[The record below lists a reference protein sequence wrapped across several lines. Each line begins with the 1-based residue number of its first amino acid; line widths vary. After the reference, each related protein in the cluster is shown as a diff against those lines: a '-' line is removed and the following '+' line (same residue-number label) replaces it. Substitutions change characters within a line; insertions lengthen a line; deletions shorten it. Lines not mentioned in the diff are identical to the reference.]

1 MSEPRKMLYLSRA
14 PGESVDLHFGG
25 HVVSVLIKSVVGK
38 RVNMQFRADKSV
50 IILRSEVELK
60 KENVQ

>member
-1 MSEPRKMLYLSRA
+1 MIEDRKSLYLSRA

-25 HVVSVLIKSVVGK
+25 HVVSVVINSVIGK
-38 RVNMQFRADKSV
+38 RVNLRFLADKSV

-60 KENVQ
+60 KEKVT